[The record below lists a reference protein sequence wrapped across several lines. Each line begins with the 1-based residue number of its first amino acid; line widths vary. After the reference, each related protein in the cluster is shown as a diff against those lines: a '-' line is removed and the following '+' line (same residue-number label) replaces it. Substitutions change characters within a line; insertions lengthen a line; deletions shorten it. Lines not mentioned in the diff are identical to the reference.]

1 MNAFVNWFA
10 GSLGHIMSKEVAVF
24 IVSLFPIL
32 ECRGGLIASALL
44 KVPVTTAVPLCVI
57 GNILPIPFILLF
69 IKKILHWMKGT
80 RMHGLADWVERHAA
94 KRSDSLK
101 NGEFVALMLFVGI
114 PLPGTGAW
122 TGSLIASLLD
132 MDLKKAS
139 IAILIGIAMATVI
152 VASLSYGLLGAVG
165 A

>member
-10 GSLGHIMSKEVAVF
+10 GTLGRYISKELAVF

-32 ECRGGLIASALL
+32 ECRGGLIH
-44 KVPVTTAVPLCVI
+44 AVPLCVI

-80 RMHGLADWVERHAA
+80 KLHGIADWVERHAA
-94 KRSDSLK
+94 KRSGKLK

-122 TGSLIASLLD
+122 TGSLIGALLD
-132 MDLKKAS
+132 MDVKKAVLAELLGV
-139 IAILIGIAMATVI
+139 AIATVI
-152 VASLSYGLLGAVG
+152 VASLSYGLLGAIG